1 MKNMS
6 MEDYLNTQDVI
17 QDQIDDLIFEL
28 IKVRKKNKITQIK
41 LSQMTGIPQ
50 TTISRI
56 ESLNTIPTL
65 PILMKII
72 NALNFSLVLNKNM

>member
-1 MKNMS
+1 

>member
-1 MKNMS
+1 MS